1 MFTGDVAAITASGAY
16 FVNTDSFKALSLFR
30 PPSAT
35 AAAAPAQPPA
45 IQVKK
50 GWNLVPVSS
59 NQTPV
64 PKGIDA
70 DTYFGTLGATW
81 LRALA
86 WNPLQRTWIAISPD
100 KAATN
105 VDTRCDTS
113 NEAATGAQVCTG
125 QGMWLWVTE
134 DGTLIPG

>member
-1 MFTGDVAAITASGAY
+1 M
-16 FVNTDSFKALSLFR
+16 NTDSFKGLSLFR

-45 IQVKK
+45 IEVSK

-64 PKGIDA
+64 PAGFDA
-70 DTYFGTLGATW
+70 DTYFGTLGETW

-86 WNPLQRTWIAISPD
+86 WDPLGRTWVAVSRD
-100 KAATN
+100 
-105 VDTRCDTS
+105 
-113 NEAATGAQVCTG
+113 
-125 QGMWLWVTE
+125 
-134 DGTLIPG
+134 